1 MGTGSLSRPL
11 RAGQALL
18 HHPSQ
23 GQPFRRPSE
32 TSTVET
38 TQTLCIQIRRVS
50 GESACAPLELPASTS
65 VRELLD
71 LVVDSDGSNDE
82 VKFLLGNDIL
92 DMTATSLTM
101 AGILD
106 GCILT
111 LVVQRVRVWEA
122 PLVGANASITDET
135 DSSMMVTR
143 VGRGFRDALVIGSRR
158 VRFFHVKIAETD
170 RIWTGALEVGFTA
183 CEPHE
188 IRMPLP
194 EDALGLPTHWVMDSA
209 GKFRTTD
216 TNVAECEDNIR
227 GERNWSQSELRS
239 GDLLRI
245 AIVRNN
251 TNGGATPSAF
261 FVVEVNDMVK
271 VKAAVLLEKE
281 QLLYPVVNVY
291 GKTRKAELLND

>member
-1 MGTGSLSRPL
+1 MGSGTLSRL
-11 RAGQALL
+11 SRAGQASPRNL
-18 HHPSQ
+18 SQ
-23 GQPFRRPSE
+23 YQRNSD
-32 TSTVET
+32 VQET
-38 TQTLCIQIRRVS
+38 TQALCIQIRRVS
-50 GESACAPLELPASTS
+50 GESACPPLELPSNTS

-82 VKFLLGNDIL
+82 VKFLLGNILL
-92 DMTATSLTM
+92 DMTATSLTV
-101 AGILD
+101 AGIVD
-106 GCILT
+106 GCVLT
-111 LVVQRVRVWEA
+111 LVVQRVPVWEA
-122 PLVGANASITDET
+122 PLAGANASISDET

-183 CEPHE
+183 CEPQTL
-188 IRMPLP
+188 RMPLP
-194 EDALGLPTHWVMDSA
+194 EDALGLPTHWIMDSA

-227 GERNWSQSELRS
+227 SERNWSQSELLS
-239 GDLLRI
+239 GDVLRI

-251 TNGGATPSAF
+251 NGGATPSAS
-261 FVVEVNDMVK
+261 FVVEVNDVVK
-271 VKAAVLLEKE
+271 VKAAVLLEKD